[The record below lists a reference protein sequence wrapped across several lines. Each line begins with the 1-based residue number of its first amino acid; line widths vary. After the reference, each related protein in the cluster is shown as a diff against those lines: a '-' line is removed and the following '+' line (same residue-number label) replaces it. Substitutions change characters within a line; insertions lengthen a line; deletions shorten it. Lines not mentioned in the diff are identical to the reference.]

1 MEMHAGH
8 HLVVQLLGMNVNWDT
23 LLMTWLVGAL
33 VIIVTVGATRGRA
46 LVPSGMQNVMEMII
60 EALLNQFKQTL
71 GPKYGQVVSVLLTM
85 FFFILFANEL
95 GMIPSHHFVL
105 ASPTTD
111 LNTTVALA
119 IISSFMVHFMAVK
132 NRGPKKHLKHYLEP
146 FIPFIA
152 MNILEEFTKPLTLA
166 FRLFGNILAGE
177 IMLEVLYYLA
187 PVGVPIVWIAFSL
200 IIGLIQA
207 FVFTIL
213 TTAYLAPSF
222 RD

>member
-1 MEMHAGH
+1 
-8 HLVVQLLGMNVNWDT
+8 
-23 LLMTWLVGAL
+23 
-33 VIIVTVGATRGRA
+33 
-46 LVPSGMQNVMEMII
+46 
-60 EALLNQFKQTL
+60 
-71 GPKYGQVVSVLLTM
+71 
-85 FFFILFANEL
+85 
-95 GMIPSHHFVL
+95 
-105 ASPTTD
+105 
-111 LNTTVALA
+111 
-119 IISSFMVHFMAVK
+119 
-132 NRGPKKHLKHYLEP
+132 
-146 FIPFIA
+146 